1 MVSAFPVWGVGD
13 GGLLLG
19 VGGSPKLSTCSPKG

>member
-1 MVSAFPVWGVGD
+1 VGRSGD

-19 VGGSPKLSTCSPKG
+19 VGLEGWVWAIVG